1 MSRFD
6 LLDQMVEGGNGY
18 LLTTNVLDNGISKP
32 TLAEYVKKRN
42 MERVAHGVYR
52 SEDAWPDDLYRLA
65 LTNSRIVFSHETAL
79 SLHGL
84 MEREPSEISVTVRAG
99 YNGTHLR
106 KQGIRV
112 YQVKTELYSLGIT
125 ETKTYFG
132 NPVRAYDMERSIC
145 DLLRSKNRTDVQVF
159 RYALKEYM
167 ASDRKNLN
175 RLMSYAKAFQMDSLV
190 RTYTEVML

>member
-6 LLDQMVEGGNGY
+6 LLDQMVESGNGY

-84 MEREPSEISVTVRAG
+84 MEREPSEINVTVSAG
-99 YNGTHLR
+99 YNATHLR
-106 KQGIRV
+106 KQGVRV
-112 YQVKTELYSLGIT
+112 YQVKPELYPLGAT
-125 ETKTYFG
+125 EAKTYFG

-145 DLLRSKNRTDVQVF
+145 DLLRSKGRTDIQVF
-159 RYALKEYM
+159 RYAIKEYM
-167 ASDRKNLN
+167 SSDRKNLN
-175 RLMSYAKAFQMDSLV
+175 RLMSYAKAFQIDSLV

>member
-1 MSRFD
+1 MSRFV
-6 LLDQMVEGGNGY
+6 LLDQMVERGNGY

-52 SEDAWPDDLYRLA
+52 SEDAWPDDLYCLA

-84 MEREPSEISVTVRAG
+84 MEREPSEISVTVSAG
-99 YNGTHLR
+99 YNATHLR

-112 YQVKTELYSLGIT
+112 YQVKPEVYPLGVI
-125 ETKTYFG
+125 EAKTYFG

-145 DLLRSKNRTDVQVF
+145 DLLRSKNRTDIQVF

-167 ASDRKNLN
+167 SSDRKNLN
-175 RLMSYAKAFQMDSLV
+175 RLMSYAKAFQIDSLV

>member
-1 MSRFD
+1 MNRFD
-6 LLDQMVEGGNGY
+6 LLDQMVEYGNGY

-32 TLAEYVKKRN
+32 TLADYVKKRN

-84 MEREPSEISVTVRAG
+84 MEREPNEISVTVSAG
-99 YNGTHLR
+99 YNATHLR
-106 KQGIRV
+106 KQGIHV
-112 YQVKTELYSLGIT
+112 YQVKPELYSLGIT
-125 ETKTYFG
+125 EAKTYFG
-132 NPVRAYDMERSIC
+132 NPVLAYDMERSIC
-145 DLLRSKNRTDVQVF
+145 DLLRSKGRTDIQVF

-167 ASDRKNLN
+167 SSDRKNLN

>member
-1 MSRFD
+1 MNRFD

-84 MEREPSEISVTVRAG
+84 MEREPSEISVTVSAG
-99 YNGTHLR
+99 YNATHLR
-106 KQGIRV
+106 KQGVRV
-112 YQVKTELYSLGIT
+112 YQVKPELYPLGTT

-145 DLLRSKNRTDVQVF
+145 DLLRSKNRTEVQVF

-167 ASDRKNLN
+167 SSDRKNLN
-175 RLMSYAKAFQMDSLV
+175 RLMSYAKAFQIDSLV